1 MMSDVKLC
9 MECEHLHEGM
19 CHRREGPL
27 SVARRELKG
36 SWWTKK
42 VPAPVPLI
50 DRLRYE
56 DSDICREAASRIE
69 ELEVTFGELIRR
81 EDAAREIELC
91 FRMGINPEKW
101 PDYIRALPA
110 THEDDM
116 TEPAEIAASLS
127 PAQIRALRDPDGCEI
142 EDALAVWGRDKAAG
156 KRGWLT
162 IPSTL
167 DLTPLGRAVLAALDA
182 KEST

>member
-27 SVARRELKG
+27 SVARRECLG

-116 TEPAEIAASLS
+116 TEPAEI
-127 PAQIRALRDPDGCEI
+127 